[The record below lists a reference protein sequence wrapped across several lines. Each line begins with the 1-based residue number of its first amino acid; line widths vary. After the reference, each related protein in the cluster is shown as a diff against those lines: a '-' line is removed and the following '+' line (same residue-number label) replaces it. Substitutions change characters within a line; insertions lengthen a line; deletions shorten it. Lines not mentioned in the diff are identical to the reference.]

1 MSESTLTEKG
11 QTTVPKKIRQILG
24 IKAHDRLIW
33 DLGSDGNITVKKELS
48 ALELF
53 GSLRPTTEFPGRDEE
68 RMAVQRITA
77 ELAAKE
83 GLEPGG

>member
-1 MSESTLTEKG
+1 MTESTLTEKG
-11 QTTVPKKIRQILG
+11 QTTVPKEIRQILG
-24 IKAHDRLIW
+24 IKAHDKLIW

-53 GSLRPTTEFPGRDEE
+53 GSLRPKTEFPGREEE

-83 GLEPGG
+83 GLEPN